1 MPTQNN
7 IRHVGSKIFFCY
19 FADKNVILNKF
30 LCYGSDIET
39 GNFPPIF
46 LLRSF
51 ARSWVFFKE
60 VKRGYGRERERISI
74 VTCAR
79 CADYLQFSRSDSYC
93 SWYPYNFLRVN
104 IISCYSKRNKGYLS
118 VIPPQC
124 RYTPSKFDIPPHC
137 R

>member
-46 LLRSF
+46 LFRSF
-51 ARSWVFFKE
+51 ARSVLSFLQGGKKGIWQ
-60 VKRGYGRERERISI
+60 R
-74 VTCAR
+74 AR
-79 CADYLQFSRSDSYC
+79 T
-93 SWYPYNFLRVN
+93 N
-104 IISCYSKRNKGYLS
+104 
-118 VIPPQC
+118 
-124 RYTPSKFDIPPHC
+124 
-137 R
+137 